1 MKNLKDI
8 VYVGVDD
15 TELDLFEGQYKV
27 PEGMS
32 YNSYVVLDDKI
43 AVMDAVDKSKIAQWL
58 GNVDAALGGR
68 EPDYLV
74 ISHMEPDH
82 SAGIAAFAAKYPSV
96 TVVGNAKMFEMFR
109 NFYGCDL
116 PNKLVVKE
124 GDTLALG
131 EHELTFVSAPMV
143 HWPEVTVAYE
153 KKEKVLFSADAFGKF
168 GALANETDD
177 WACEARRY
185 YFNIVG
191 KYGAQVQAL
200 LKKLAKFD
208 IGTICPLHG
217 PVLTGDLSSYL
228 GLYDTWS
235 SYRAESKGTFVAYAG
250 VYGNTRQAALALAEE
265 LESRGEKTVVT
276 DLARCDLAEA
286 LEDAFRYDKA
296 VFAATTLDGGI
307 FPVMEEFIRHLKAKN
322 YQNRK
327 VGIIENGSWAPM
339 SGKLMRA
346 LLAEQKDVRI
356 ADTVITCRSGVPD
369 NIREQCAALAD
380 ELLAQ
385 D

>member
-15 TELDLFEGQYKV
+15 TEIDLFEGQYKV

-43 AVMDAVDKSKIAQWL
+43 AVMDAVDRSGIAQWL
-58 GNVDAALGGR
+58 GNVDAALCGR

-109 NFYGCDL
+109 NFYSCDL

-131 EHELTFVSAPMV
+131 EHELAFVSAPMV

-191 KYGAQVQAL
+191 KYGAQVQSL

-217 PVLTGDLSSYL
+217 PVLTGDLSCYL